1 MRFSPAIALVSLLSR
16 SAVGSPLASKE
27 LTSRATTFNNP
38 VLWQDYPDLDVFR
51 IGDVF
56 YYSSSTFAFSPG
68 APVLKSYDLVNWTPV
83 THSVP
88 RLNFGSIY
96 DLDNTAGHAY
106 VKGIWASSLR
116 YRESS
121 DKFIWIGCVQ
131 STGKSYIWTADGN
144 NAAANNGEVSSWNWT
159 AAGSFPEC
167 YYDNGI
173 FIDDDDTMY
182 IVYDKYQL
190 KVAQLNAD
198 GTAEVRSQQVYE
210 DPNGLYL
217 EGSRMYKINGTYY
230 IFATK
235 PADDEWVLKSKSP
248 WGPYEARILVD
259 SIAGPLPN
267 AGNSHQGGVVDTK
280 DGKWYYVAF
289 MDSYPGGRIP
299 VAAPLKWTAD
309 GWPEVEKVNGE
320 WGKTY
325 PMPVTTAKTVP
336 PPTGLDK
343 FTGTALS
350 AEWEFNHNP
359 DTSKWSLVGGAGGIK
374 LQTASVTNDLYA
386 ARNTLTHRILGPKSS
401 GTFKIDISKM
411 ATGDRAGA
419 VLFRDTG
426 AYIGIHKE
434 GSAAKLVMVNGLE
447 LNADRTTKS
456 TGTVAATGPSL
467 AAGTTDLWFRVQSDI
482 TPAFSN
488 TNAVR
493 QTTFWYSTDG
503 TKFVQLGPAY
513 NMANTWQFFTGYRF
527 GVFNFATS
535 KLGGE
540 VLVKNFE
547 LKLV

>member
-1 MRFSPAIALVSLLSR
+1 MFFATAIALVGLLTCS
-16 SAVGSPLASKE
+16 SIGSPLSNKNE
-27 LTSRATTFNNP
+27 LTSRAETFNNP
-38 VLWQDYPDLDVFR
+38 VLWEDYPDLDVFR

-88 RLNFGSIY
+88 RLNFGSQY
-96 DLDNTAGHAY
+96 DLDNPSNRAY
-106 VKGIWASSLR
+106 VKGIWSSTLS
-116 YRESS
+116 YRKST
-121 DKFIWIGCVQ
+121 DKFIWIGCIQ
-131 STGKSYIWTADGN
+131 STGKSYMWTAGGTK
-144 NAAANNGEVSSWNWT
+144 AAANNGEVSNWNWT
-159 AAGSFPEC
+159 AAGSFPKC
-167 YYDNGI
+167 YYDNGL

-217 EGSRMYKINGTYY
+217 EGSRMYKIKGKYY

-235 PADDEWVLKSKSP
+235 PADDEWVLKSDSP

-259 SIAGPLPN
+259 SIKGPLAN
-267 AGNSHQGGVVDTK
+267 AGNSHQGGVVDDK
-280 DGKWYYVAF
+280 NGNWYYVAF

-299 VAAPLKWTAD
+299 VVAPLTWTAD
-309 GWPEVEKVNGE
+309 GWPEVVRVNGE

-325 PMPVTTAKTVP
+325 PKPVTTDKTVP

-350 AEWEFNHNP
+350 NEWEWNHNP
-359 DTSKWSLVGGAGGIK
+359 DNSKWSLAGGAGGLK
-374 LQTASVTNDLYA
+374 LQTATVTTDLYS

-411 ATGDRAGA
+411 AVGDRAGA

-426 AYIGIHKE
+426 AYIGFHKD
-434 GSAAKLVMVNGLE
+434 GSTTKLVMVNNLKM
-447 LNADRTTKS
+447 NADWTTNS
-456 TGTVAATGPSL
+456 TGTVAATGPAL
-467 AAGTTDLWFRVQSDI
+467 ASGITEFWLRVESDI
-482 TPAFSN
+482 TPAFGTN
-488 TNAVR
+488 TMR

-503 TKFVQLGPAY
+503 SKFLQLGPAF

-527 GVFNFATS
+527 GVFNFATA
-535 KLGGE
+535 KLGGQ
-540 VLVKNFE
+540 VTVKSFE